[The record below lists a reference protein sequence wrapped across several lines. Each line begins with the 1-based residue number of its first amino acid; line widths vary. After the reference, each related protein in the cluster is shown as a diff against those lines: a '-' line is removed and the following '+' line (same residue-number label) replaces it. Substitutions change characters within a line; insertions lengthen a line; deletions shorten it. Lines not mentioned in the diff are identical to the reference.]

1 MLIHTFFK
9 NADTATRIFLTII
22 ENLAVYLIIL
32 KLGIKVVVWGSQKGN
47 NSFPQKFI
55 DEKCK
60 SNKFE
65 FIVIWSA

>member
-32 KLGIKVVVWGSQKGN
+32 KLGLKWLFGVLRRGIIFFHKNLLMKNAKVINFSL
-47 NSFPQKFI
+47 
-55 DEKCK
+55 
-60 SNKFE
+60 
-65 FIVIWSA
+65 